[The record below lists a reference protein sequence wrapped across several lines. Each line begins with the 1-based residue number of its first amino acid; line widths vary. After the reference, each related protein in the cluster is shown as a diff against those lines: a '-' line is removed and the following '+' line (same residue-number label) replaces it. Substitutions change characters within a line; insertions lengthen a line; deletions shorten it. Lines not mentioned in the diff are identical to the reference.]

1 MDVSLCHPRDLSDAD
16 IAAWRDLRAAEPR
29 LDSPFLSSDFARCA
43 GAVRDDARVLVAR
56 GESGAPQLFLPLQ
69 LSRSG
74 LARPLGAPMC
84 DVAGPIAAP
93 GAAESLS
100 QALGRAGLAAYAF
113 AGWPA
118 ASQARGVK
126 LRHSDASAVADLTT
140 GFGAFLEAQRA
151 AHPKH
156 FKKMRRLARQA
167 EKDFGA
173 ESVSYGPATAK
184 DLATLI
190 RWKREQYAR
199 THRHDVLG
207 PDWTRALLEACAA
220 SQGEG
225 FAGVMA
231 TLRYNGKLAAA
242 EFGLRSGATLHGWIA
257 GYDPAFAACS
267 PGLIL
272 QERLLERAAATGV
285 ARAVLGT
292 GEGHYKKYYTSFFER
307 VDEGVV
313 AAAGLAGGARA
324 LAAGLL
330 LAVEQGRFGPASR
343 LAVRTRRRMDIILA
357 VETSMGGQVRG
368 LARAIGGD
376 RALGPATR
384 AMKAGVRAASF

>member
-1 MDVSLCHPRDLSDAD
+1 MDVSLCHPRDLADAD
-16 IAAWRDLRAAEPR
+16 IAAWSALRGADPR
-29 LDSPFLSSDFARCA
+29 LDSPFLSLHFARCA
-43 GAVRDDARVLVAR
+43 GAVRDDARVLVVR
-56 GESGAPQLFLPLQ
+56 GEGGAPHLFLPLQ
-69 LSRSG
+69 FSRSG
-74 LARPLGAPMC
+74 LARPLGAPLC
-84 DVAGPIAAP
+84 DVAGPIAAA
-93 GAAESLS
+93 GAADLLS
-100 QALGRAGLAAYAF
+100 RALGRTGLAAYAF

-118 ASQARGVK
+118 APQAKGVK
-126 LRHSDASAVADLTT
+126 LRHTDASAVADLSN
-140 GFGAFLEAQRA
+140 GFYAFLETQRA

-167 EKDFGA
+167 ENDH
-173 ESVSYGPATAK
+173 GPATITFGPASAE

-190 RWKREQYAR
+190 GWKREQYAR
-199 THRHDVLG
+199 TRRHDVLG
-207 PDWTRALLEACAA
+207 PDWTRALLDACAA
-220 SQGEG
+220 SHADD

-231 TLRYNGKLAAA
+231 TLRYDGKLAAA

-257 GYDPAFAACS
+257 GYDPAFASCS

-272 QERLLERAAATGV
+272 QERLLEHAAASGV
-285 ARAVLGT
+285 TRAVLGT
-292 GEGHYKKYYTSFFER
+292 GEGHYKKHYTSFAEP

-343 LAVRTRRRMDIILA
+343 LAVRTRRRMDVILA